1 MHSRKKVESMDD
13 LQGLKVR
20 TAGAWLEISKDMGAA
35 PVTMPGSEVYTSLDR
50 GTIDA
55 TEWGTLYENK
65 SAGFHKIAK
74 YVVIPGVHQPV
85 APMELMFNKK
95 AWDSLSADDQKLMEH
110 AARLATFDSWTKVGH
125 EDAKA
130 LEFYKSEGNEIIEL
144 AEDVQVSVKN
154 EAVKW
159 GKTQG
164 ETNDWFKKA
173 YESQLAYE
181 TLWKDAS
188 RYRNVATAN

>member
-1 MHSRKKVESMDD
+1 
-13 LQGLKVR
+13 
-20 TAGAWLEISKDMGAA
+20 
-35 PVTMPGSEVYTSLDR
+35 
-50 GTIDA
+50 
-55 TEWGTLYENK
+55 
-65 SAGFHKIAK
+65 
-74 YVVIPGVHQPV
+74 
-85 APMELMFNKK
+85 
-95 AWDSLSADDQKLMEH
+95 MEH

>member
-1 MHSRKKVESMDD
+1 MCPVAAESKNSNPSSKKKINKKIDSN
-13 LQGLKVR
+13 
-20 TAGAWLEISKDMGAA
+20 LENYQEKEKISKGLDPIQNSKQMHEDDKG
-35 PVTMPGSEVYTSLDR
+35 SLDNN
-50 GTIDA
+50 D
-55 TEWGTLYENK
+55 E
-65 SAGFHKIAK
+65 
-74 YVVIPGVHQPV
+74 
-85 APMELMFNKK
+85 FNGS
-95 AWDSLSADDQKLMEH
+95 D
-110 AARLATFDSWTKVGH
+110 

-144 AEDVQVSVKN
+144 AEDVQVNVKN